1 MGLAVLPCFVGDVQA
16 DLSRVPP
23 TEPYAAYDIWVLS
36 HPDLRE
42 TAWLRAFRE
51 FLGKTIAKHTDLF
64 EGRQPYGL
72 RR

>member
-1 MGLAVLPCFVGDVQA
+1 
-16 DLSRVPP
+16 
-23 TEPYAAYDIWVLS
+23 
-36 HPDLRE
+36 
-42 TAWLRAFRE
+42 LRAFRE